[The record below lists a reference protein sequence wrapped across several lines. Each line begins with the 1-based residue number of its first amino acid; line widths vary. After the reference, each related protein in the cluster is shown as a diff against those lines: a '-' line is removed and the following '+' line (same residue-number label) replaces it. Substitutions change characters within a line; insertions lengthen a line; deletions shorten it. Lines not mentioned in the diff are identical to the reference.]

1 MNWKWKVKV
10 KVVHLC
16 LTLCKPMDCRVHGI
30 LQAIILEWIAFPF
43 SRGSSQ
49 PRDRTQVSCIKVFM
63 NWKGAIFTHSSQF
76 LWWVHSFSASRGQH
90 LQANHNAEFLPP
102 CLTKRLPPPVC
113 GSSGGT
119 LSPPCWLFLGAKWAL
134 GHFLPTSHCNH
145 SSVPNK
151 TLFCLMPGP
160 LLWRTGL
167 SPTSLNRDF
176 PGSIV
181 VRTPCFHCRDCGFSP
196 WSKK

>member
-1 MNWKWKVKV
+1 MVDGQCFSASSTKPLISKQNTPV
-10 KVVHLC
+10 
-16 LTLCKPMDCRVHGI
+16 LTTSLG
-30 LQAIILEWIAFPF
+30 
-43 SRGSSQ
+43 
-49 PRDRTQVSCIKVFM
+49 T
-63 NWKGAIFTHSSQF
+63 
-76 LWWVHSFSASRGQH
+76 FSASRGQH

-134 GHFLPTSHCNH
+134 GHFLPTSYCNH

-181 VRTPCFHCRDCGFSP
+181 VRTPCFHCRGCRFDPPLENQEPTCHEV
-196 WSKK
+196 WSKKKKNG